1 MKIYSCLFAAL
12 IGASAWAE
20 EYRGHER
27 CAHASPWYRV
37 EAGETVH
44 YGRGNPFDVKHTK
57 FNLTVSFEEESIR
70 GTVTHTFSP
79 TGKPIDQ
86 LALDSVGLEIE
97 SVELDGTAVRDFEV
111 TDEQL
116 KIYLANAIEP
126 GRDANLAITY
136 SGNEMEPG
144 LYFKTEQMGYAS
156 EEVQLWTQGESEWS
170 RYWFPCFD
178 YPNDRMTT
186 EMIVTVPDGFMALS
200 NGRHVSTT
208 PNPADG
214 TSTWHWTLE
223 TDHVAYLVNLVV
235 GHFVEIEDLSGR
247 VPLYYYMPPRD
258 AEHAER
264 AYGETPD
271 MMKFFEEYLEVPYAY
286 GRYSQ
291 VSVVEFTSGGME
303 NTAMTTMYEGIAF
316 DEASGL
322 VSDESWLVS
331 HELIHQWF
339 GDLLTCR
346 DWSHLWLNEG
356 FASFF
361 ETLYAENVQGLDRAD
376 YERYTGPLK
385 SIRRVDRGKQ
395 RKPTVLSNYNH
406 PDDMFSSRIYEKGAY
421 ILHMLRAEMGDE
433 LFQKAVQTYAK
444 RFQRRVVETHD
455 LMRVFEEVSGL
466 GLEQFFDQWLYHG
479 GYPHVKVEY
488 NWDDE
493 ASQCNITF
501 SQTHTVDDITPL
513 FAFNTKVYFKG
524 EGFEHNESISITEK
538 DHEFQINLPAR
549 PEIVCVDPNA
559 TILAEWNFKQPK
571 NMLLAQLKDAP
582 FLVDKIRAME
592 GLTEEKGN
600 NVVEA
605 IGNVLKDAE
614 FYGLRMEAATIL
626 GKRKEDS
633 AAVFLL
639 GALANEKDA
648 RVRRRIVQ
656 ALATVKSQEAKQALL
671 DRIADDPSP
680 HVRVAAVSGLAEQR
694 REDALPVITSLLD
707 QDSHRD
713 QLRVAALNALRTF
726 GKQESLDAIIPY
738 TTGTPDQRRVVG
750 PALRAVGGIGSMMED
765 QEVALNALLPA
776 LENRR
781 SLTRI
786 AALRALGALG
796 DSDAIPAIEAYIQTS
811 KIDDETDAA
820 RAAINAIKNRDAQSA
835 AIKELRK
842 EAEETTKLRNELEE
856 RLDSLEERLDEIDSS
871 DDSDSDEEA

>member
-1 MKIYSCLFAAL
+1 MFAAL
-12 IGASAWAE
+12 ISASAWSE
-20 EYRGHER
+20 DYRGHER
-27 CAHASPWYRV
+27 CASATPWYRA

-57 FNLTVSFEEESIR
+57 FNLTVSFEDESIR

-79 TGKPIDQ
+79 TGKPIDE
-86 LALDSVGLEIE
+86 LALDSVGLDIE
-97 SVELDGTAVRDFEV
+97 SVELDGSAVRDFEV
-111 TDEQL
+111 TDDQI

-126 GRDANLAITY
+126 GQDADLAITY
-136 SGNEMEPG
+136 SGNELEPG
-144 LYFKTEQMGYAS
+144 LYFKTEKMGYAPD
-156 EEVQLWTQGESEWS
+156 EVQLWTQGESEWS

-186 EMIVTVPDGFMALS
+186 EMIVTVPDGFTALS

-208 PNPADG
+208 ANPNDG

-258 AEHAER
+258 EDHVER

-271 MMKFFEEYLEVPYAY
+271 MMKFFEEYLDVPYAY

-303 NTAMTTMYEGIAF
+303 NTSLTTMYEGIAF

-322 VSDESWLVS
+322 VADRSGLVA

-356 FASFF
+356 FASYF
-361 ETLYAENVQGLDRAD
+361 EVLYAENVQGVDRSD

-385 SIRRVDRGKQ
+385 SIRRVDRGDQ
-395 RKPTVLSNYNH
+395 RKPTVLSNYGH
-406 PDDMFSSRIYEKGAY
+406 ADDMFSSRIYEKGAY

-433 LFQKAVQTYAK
+433 LFQKAVQTYTK
-444 RFQRRVVETHD
+444 RFQGRVVETHD

-466 GLEQFFDQWLYHG
+466 GLEQYFDQWLYHG
-479 GYPHVKVEY
+479 GYPHLKVGYE
-488 NWDDE
+488 WDDDM
-493 ASQCNITF
+493 SQCKITV
-501 SQTHTVDDITPL
+501 SQTQTVDDVTPL
-513 FAFNTKVYFKG
+513 FAFNTKIYFKG
-524 EGFEHNESISITEK
+524 DGFEHNEPISITEK
-538 DHEFQINLPAR
+538 DHEFQIKLPAR

-571 NMLLAQLKDAP
+571 NMLLAQLKDGP
-582 FLVDKIRAME
+582 FIVDKIRAME
-592 GLTEEKGN
+592 ALTEEKGE
-600 NVVEA
+600 NVVDA
-605 IGNVLKDAE
+605 IGDVLKTAE
-614 FYGLRMEAATIL
+614 FYGLRVEAANVL

-633 AAVFLL
+633 AALVLL
-639 GALANEKDA
+639 NTLANEKDA

-656 ALATVKSQEAKQALL
+656 GLATVKSPEARQALL
-671 DRIADDPSP
+671 ERIADDPSP
-680 HVRVAAVSGLAEQR
+680 DVKSAAVAGLAEQR
-694 REDALPVITSLLD
+694 WEDALPAITNMLG
-707 QDSHRD
+707 QDSHGD
-713 QLRVAALNALRTF
+713 QLRIAALNALRTF
-726 GKQESLDAIIPY
+726 GKQESLENIIPY
-738 TTGTPDQRRVVG
+738 TTGTPEQRRVVG
-750 PALRAVGGIGSMMED
+750 PALRAVGGIGSMMEEQD
-765 QEVALNALLPA
+765 VALNALIPA
-776 LENRR
+776 LENPR

-786 AALRALGALG
+786 AALRALGVLG
-796 DSDAIPAIEAYIQTS
+796 DSDAIPAIEAFTQTS
-811 KIDDETDAA
+811 KLDEEKDAA
-820 RAAINAIKNRDAQSA
+820 RSAVSAIKNRDAQTA

-842 EAEETTKLRNELEE
+842 ETEETTELREKLEE
-856 RLDSLEERLDEIDSS
+856 RLEELEKRLDEIDST
-871 DDSDSDEEA
+871 DDSENEEDA